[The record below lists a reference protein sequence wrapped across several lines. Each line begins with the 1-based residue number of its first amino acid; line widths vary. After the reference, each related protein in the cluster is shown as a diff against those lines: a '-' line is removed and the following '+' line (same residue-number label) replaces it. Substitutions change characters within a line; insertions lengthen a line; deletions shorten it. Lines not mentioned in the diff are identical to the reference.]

1 MMRPR
6 RTLLYVPGSD
16 WHKMEKAAGLAVDC
30 VCLDLE
36 DGVAPDKKGEARQLA
51 ARALRQLKFGR
62 SERLARINAVGSDL
76 ELGDLEAV
84 LPAMPDGIVLPKA
97 ADAGQVRQISERI
110 AAFEEKQGL
119 RTFSIRL
126 IAQIESAKGLVNIK
140 DIAGADA
147 RLDALIFGSE
157 DFAHDVGATRTPEGE
172 EILYARSKVVA
183 HAAAFGLQAID
194 MLWVDFKDAAGLQR
208 VAAQGARLGYSG
220 MQVIH
225 PDQIA
230 PVQAAFTPSAAEIA
244 AARRIVDAYEHNV
257 KEGRG
262 AFALDGKMVDLP
274 IVKAAQRVL
283 ARGGVTN

>member
-1 MMRPR
+1 
-6 RTLLYVPGSD
+6 
-16 WHKMEKAAGLAVDC
+16 
-30 VCLDLE
+30 
-36 DGVAPDKKGEARQLA
+36 
-51 ARALRQLKFGR
+51 
-62 SERLARINAVGSDL
+62 
-76 ELGDLEAV
+76 
-84 LPAMPDGIVLPKA
+84 MPDGIVLPKA

-119 RTFSIRL
+119 RTLSIRL
-126 IAQIESAKGLVNIK
+126 IAQIESARGLVNIK
-140 DIAGADA
+140 EIAGADA

-194 MLWVDFKDAAGLQR
+194 MLWVDFKDKVGLQR
-208 VAAQGARLGYSG
+208 VADQGARLGYSG

-244 AARRIVDAYEHNV
+244 AAQRIVDAYEHNL

-283 ARGGVTN
+283 ARGGLAN

>member
-16 WHKMEKAAGLAVDC
+16 WHKMEKAAGLAADC

-36 DGVAPDKKGEARQLA
+36 DGVAPDKKEEARQLA
-51 ARALRQLKFGR
+51 ARALRELKFGP

-126 IAQIESAKGLVNIK
+126 IAQIESARGLVNIK

-194 MLWVDFKDAAGLQR
+194 MLWVDFKDKIGLHR

-244 AARRIVDAYEHNV
+244 AAQRIVDAYEHNL

-283 ARGGVTN
+283 ARGGVAH

>member
-6 RTLLYVPGSD
+6 RTLLYVPASD
-16 WHKMEKAAGLAVDC
+16 WHKMEKAAGLAADC

-36 DGVAPDKKGEARQLA
+36 DGVAPNKKEEARQLS
-51 ARALRQLKFGR
+51 ARALRELKFGP

-97 ADAGQVRQISERI
+97 ADAGHVRQISERI
-110 AAFEEKQGL
+110 AAFEKEQGL

-157 DFAHDVGATRTPEGE
+157 DFAQDVGATRTPEGE

-194 MLWVDFKDAAGLQR
+194 MLWVDFKDKAGLQR
-208 VAAQGARLGYSG
+208 AAAQGARLGYSG

-244 AARRIVDAYEHNV
+244 AAQRIVDAYVHNL

-283 ARGGVTN
+283 ARGGVAN